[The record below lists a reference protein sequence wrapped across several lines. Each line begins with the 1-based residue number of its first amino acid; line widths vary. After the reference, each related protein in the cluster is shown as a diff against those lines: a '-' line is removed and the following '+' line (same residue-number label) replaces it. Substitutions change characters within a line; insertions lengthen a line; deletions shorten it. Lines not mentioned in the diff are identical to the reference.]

1 MTNCTRNSLVEAE
14 YSMSKQPPSHS
25 AERSRALLLVCALSM
40 LGACDAAQFTQDSDT
55 VATKRSTPANGPEA
69 ASGGSAGDGAGG
81 VGSAV
86 IAAVGGAGDG
96 STQAAAGDGAAGSSN
111 DPGMPISGT
120 TSPAANGGGQAGA
133 PAMALGKPTIFWLE
147 ITGNRVWRANSD
159 GTNKEMLATG
169 QGISTP
175 DGIAVDPVG
184 SYVYWTNM
192 GAPLGGANLGSLQRL
207 RLGALVVETVIP
219 VGITNTPTQISL
231 DAQHSML
238 YWCDREGAKVWR
250 SKLNGSSPEV
260 LVSGHNLF
268 QLAGIALDVDK
279 RQFYFTDRL
288 GRHIYRASF
297 DFPAGEDD
305 GNRSDLEELFAFS
318 NMAMPLDLD
327 LDLEQRK
334 IYWTDRARG
343 TVQRA
348 NMDLPSGQSTVD
360 RSDVE
365 LLVSNL
371 VDPISLA
378 LDHDD
383 RQLYFT
389 LLNGD
394 VWRTNLDGSDRKL
407 VVSTGSAAGVKIV
420 RMP

>member
-1 MTNCTRNSLVEAE
+1 
-14 YSMSKQPPSHS
+14 MSRQPPSHS
-25 AERSRALLLVCALSM
+25 ADRSLALCCALCM
-40 LGACDAAQFTQDSDT
+40 LGACDAAQFTQASDT
-55 VATKRSTPANGPEA
+55 VASRRLPPANAPEA
-69 ASGGSAGDGAGG
+69 ASGGAAGDGTGG
-81 VGSAV
+81 MDSAV

-96 STQAAAGDGAAGSSN
+96 STAADMAAGVGAQGVAGSPN
-111 DPGMPISGT
+111 DPNMPTSGSNNT
-120 TSPAANGGGQAGA
+120 AANGGGQAGA
-133 PAMALGKPTIFWLE
+133 PALALGTPTIFWLE

-159 GTNKEMLATG
+159 GTNKQMLATG

-175 DGIAVDPVG
+175 DGIAVDPVS

-207 RLGALVVETVIP
+207 KLGALAVETVIP

-297 DFPAGEDD
+297 DLPAGEDD
-305 GNRSDLEELFAFS
+305 ANRSDLEELFTFS
-318 NMAMPLDLD
+318 TMAMPLDLD

-334 IYWTDRARG
+334 IYWTDRTRG

-348 NMDLPSGQSTVD
+348 NMDLPSGQGTVD
-360 RSDVE
+360 RSDIEV
-365 LLVSNL
+365 LASNL
-371 VDPISLA
+371 PDPISLA
-378 LDHDD
+378 LDHVEK
-383 RQLYFT
+383 QLYYT
-389 LLNGD
+389 LLDGD
-394 VWRTNLDGSDRKL
+394 VWRTNFDGSDRKL